1 MENQCGPDIL
11 RGIDISIPLLLA
23 YPHCAPSSSGQN
35 IRSKFSVTGH
45 QQCVCNQIAR
55 KRLEL

>member
-11 RGIDISIPLLLA
+11 RDIDISIPLSLA
-23 YPHCAPSSSGQN
+23 YPHCALFGQN
-35 IRSKFSVTGH
+35 IGSKFSVTGH

-55 KRLEL
+55 KSLVL

>member
-11 RGIDISIPLLLA
+11 PDIGISIPLSLA
-23 YPHCAPSSSGQN
+23 YSHCGPFGQS
-35 IRSKFSVTGH
+35 IGSKFSVTGH

-55 KRLEL
+55 KRLVL

>member
-11 RGIDISIPLLLA
+11 RGIDISIPSKLA
-23 YPHCAPSSSGQN
+23 YPHCVRSGQN

-45 QQCVCNQIAR
+45 QQCVRNQIAR